1 MPLKEVIPNTNTQEE
16 VEESDPVELEFP
28 SQDNSTTYDPWDFL
42 GSDMYTYSKL
52 TSAFASLDS
61 NVTEKLT
68 SGELQIPKVVF
79 ALIDY
84 ESVHNTTS
92 VDSLFNFPN
101 GKIAVHA
108 KEIYGEQEHYEAY
121 KFISHLMFTNLFFNI
136 KEIFYLRN
144 SSGNDPSNWIWD
156 IVTDKTLIE
165 FKNTPNQ
172 FVILKL
178 DVTSETKE
186 VMQALGFDISRTG
199 VPSHENHSTPESQYM
214 ILSTEDIADTEYYKL
229 EPESRGTEP
238 DVIFNTAFL
247 NAIDNF
253 SPLGDRYPTYS
264 HTNAMSSPDEFY
276 SYKQKEPNSDIFI
289 EVDDGDL
296 DV

>member
-1 MPLKEVIPNTNTQEE
+1 MPSKEVIPATQVE
-16 VEESDPVELEFP
+16 VVENDPVEAETP
-28 SQDNSTTYDPWDFL
+28 SQDNPTTYDPWDFL
-42 GSDMYTYSKL
+42 GSDMYTYNKL
-52 TSAFASLDS
+52 TSAFASLNSDI
-61 NVTEKLT
+61 TEKLT
-68 SGELQIPKVVF
+68 SGELQIPKIVF

-84 ESVHNTTS
+84 ESSQNTTTA
-92 VDSLFNFPN
+92 DSLFGFPN

-108 KEIYGEQEHYEAY
+108 KEVYGDQEHFEAY
-121 KFISHLMFTNLFFNI
+121 KFISHLMLTNLFFNI

-156 IVTDKTLIE
+156 IVTDKALIE

-186 VMQALGFDISRTG
+186 IMQALGLDISRTG
-199 VPSHENHSTPESQYM
+199 VPSHENHATAESQYM
-214 ILSTEDIADTEYYKL
+214 ILSTENIADTEYYKL
-229 EPESRGTEP
+229 EPQSRDTES
-238 DVIFNTAFL
+238 DVVFNTAFL
-247 NAIDNF
+247 NAVDNF
-253 SPLGDRYPTYS
+253 SLAGEQYSIYS
-264 HTNAMSSPDEFY
+264 HTNGMSSPDDFY

-289 EVDDGDL
+289 EVDDGDS